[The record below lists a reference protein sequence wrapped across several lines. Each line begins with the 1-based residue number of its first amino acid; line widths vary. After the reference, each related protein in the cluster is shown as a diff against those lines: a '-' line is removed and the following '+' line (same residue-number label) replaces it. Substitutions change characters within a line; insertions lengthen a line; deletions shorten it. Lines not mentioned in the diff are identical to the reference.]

1 MNPRAVRSLPSEQR
15 DVFSFSFEDEVGR
28 DLFTVL
34 LAEDVVT
41 LSQLSQVF
49 DRSVAEVLELM
60 QRMPMDTA
68 AITEVLK
75 ISRETV
81 DKKRFRA
88 LQELRHQF
96 WDRQLKIKTDSP
108 EVLRKP
114 RVSI

>member
-15 DVFSFSFEDEVGR
+15 DVFSFSFEDEVER

-41 LSQLSQVF
+41 LSQLSQLF
-49 DRSVAEVLELM
+49 DRSVDEVLELM

-75 ISRETV
+75 I
-81 DKKRFRA
+81 
-88 LQELRHQF
+88 LQKLLIKSDFELS
-96 WDRQLKIKTDSP
+96 KN
-108 EVLRKP
+108 
-114 RVSI
+114 

>member
-1 MNPRAVRSLPSEQR
+1 M
-15 DVFSFSFEDEVGR
+15 GR

-41 LSQLSQVF
+41 LSQLSQLF
-49 DRSVAEVLELM
+49 DRSVDEVLELM

-81 DKKRFRA
+81 YKKRFRA
-88 LQELRHQF
+88 LQELRHQLLGSATKNK
-96 WDRQLKIKTDSP
+96 D
-108 EVLRKP
+108 
-114 RVSI
+114 